1 MVTSEQLTVDRNDE
15 AAVQDPWAVA
25 RPEAECAARETLRA
39 QVARLERELSGVVAG
54 GFPYISPI
62 SGSGAAH
69 RGPHLLTLAEL
80 EHLRDRL
87 ALRVRDAQ
95 RQSAR
100 RDELERDARELLE
113 RMKAEPGKYKFVRL
127 PVVDLGERGCGAWQ
141 VRPRLGLIGM
151 FAGWW
156 QLKLS
161 SGCPLPGG
169 PRTARPRPS
178 PSGVRFAAHLSSA
191 GSRSRRPTESI
202 AASVRRWRSVIE
214 PTVLVSDIGT
224 SARNLR
230 QRFSPQRR
238 WLVSRSATAMLSAS
252 QGHSKITCATLSSP
266 VAILRLRSA
275 RAKRT
280 LLARSRARMY

>member
-1 MVTSEQLTVDRNDE
+1 MVTSEQQTVDRRD
-15 AAVQDPWAVA
+15 AAAIQDPWAVPSPA
-25 RPEAECAARETLRA
+25 AERAARETLRA
-39 QVARLERELSGVVAG
+39 QVARLECELSGVVAG
-54 GFPYISPI
+54 KFPHVSPI
-62 SGSGAAH
+62 SGPAPVL

-87 ALRVRDAQ
+87 ALRVREAQ
-95 RQSAR
+95 RQSSR
-100 RDELERDARELLE
+100 RDASERDARDLLE
-113 RMKAEPGKYKFVRL
+113 RMKAEPGSYKFVRL

-151 FAGWW
+151 LAGWW

-161 SGCPLPGG
+161 SGCPLARG
-169 PRTARPRPS
+169 PRTARPRRHHSNRGRAPAAPPLHRPS
-178 PSGVRFAAHLSSA
+178 STGSG
-191 GSRSRRPTESI
+191 SRRPTESI

-238 WLVSRSATAMLSAS
+238 
-252 QGHSKITCATLSSP
+252 
-266 VAILRLRSA
+266 
-275 RAKRT
+275 
-280 LLARSRARMY
+280 